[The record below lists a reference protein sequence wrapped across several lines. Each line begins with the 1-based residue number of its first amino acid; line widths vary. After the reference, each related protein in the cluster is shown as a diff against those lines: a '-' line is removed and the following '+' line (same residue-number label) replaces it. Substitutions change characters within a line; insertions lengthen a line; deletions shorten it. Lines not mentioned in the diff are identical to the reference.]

1 MECLGG
7 GEGGREPLADDLEDL
22 GGLAHAA
29 RRVHV
34 RELALAALREE
45 GEYLRGSS
53 PCEAPVKCFGLVL
66 LFDHK

>member
-1 MECLGG
+1 MNLMECLGG

-45 GEYLRGSS
+45 EEYLRTSLAGI
-53 PCEAPVKCFGLVL
+53 
-66 LFDHK
+66 

>member
-1 MECLGG
+1 MECFGR

-34 RELALAALREE
+34 RELALAAGRGRIFESKF
-45 GEYLRGSS
+45 GGNFRCDGYLFVASEVMY
-53 PCEAPVKCFGLVL
+53 PK
-66 LFDHK
+66 